1 MLVLFIIGFLACMLG
16 IQASVSRVIWA
27 FARDRTIPCSDFLRQ
42 LSGDDKLPTR
52 AFLLT
57 GGLSALL
64 FMLSFTNIYPLLL
77 AFSIA
82 GFYLAFAFPLVGAC
96 ISVIKGDWR
105 EGPFSLGILSIPTI
119 FAATG
124 WTLFETVNISWPR
137 YPELPWYENW
147 AVPIMIV
154 FLALAG
160 WVIYSKWASPSYTH
174 STLRA
179 AVADN
184 E

>member
-1 MLVLFIIGFLACMLG
+1 
-16 IQASVSRVIWA
+16 
-27 FARDRTIPCSDFLRQ
+27 

-64 FMLSFTNIYPLLL
+64 FMLSFTNLYPLLL

-82 GFYLAFAFPLVGAC
+82 GFYIAFAFPLVGAC
-96 ISVIKGDWR
+96 VSVLKGEWR
-105 EGPFSLGILSIPTI
+105 EGPFSLGKLSIPVI
-119 FAATG
+119 FVATA
-124 WTLFETVNISWPR
+124 WTVFEAVNISWPR
-137 YPELPWYENW
+137 YPELSWYENW

-154 FLALAG
+154 FLAAVG
-160 WVIYSKWASPSYTH
+160 VAIYSKCASPAHAH
-174 STLRA
+174 SSLRTV
-179 AVADN
+179 VADH

>member
-1 MLVLFIIGFLACMLG
+1 MLG

-27 FARDRTIPCSDFLRQ
+27 FARDKTIPCSNFLGQ

-57 GGLSALL
+57 GVLSALL

-82 GFYLAFAFPLVGAC
+82 GFYIAFAFPLVGAC
-96 ISVIKGDWR
+96 LSVLKGEWR
-105 EGPFSLGILSIPTI
+105 EGPFSLGILSIPVI
-119 FAATG
+119 FVATA
-124 WTLFETVNISWPR
+124 WTLFEAINISWPR
-137 YPELPWYENW
+137 YPELSWYENW
-147 AVPIMIV
+147 AVPIMIA
-154 FLALAG
+154 FLAVVG
-160 WVIYSKWASPSYTH
+160 GVTYSKWASPSCKDSPLGT
-174 STLRA
+174 
-179 AVADN
+179 VIVDN